1 MCSSAPKDIGAPRR
15 RCGMGSSQRPGQ
27 GIVDDVKRTLGTHWR
42 AEMSNFN
49 QKTVAVSFFV
59 FFACIAPAITFGAM
73 YSKFTHYWIG
83 PVEMIAATAWCGI
96 LYAIIGGQPMMING
110 GTGPVLAFTAVLYN
124 LSETLEVPF
133 LTLNAWTGIWV
144 GLYMALAAVFGTNK
158 YIMYCTRF
166 TDEIFSTLISVI
178 FIVNSLGSPT
188 SDVGLYYYFLEEH
201 KSHDKHRVVTGEGFS
216 NDYSHLATALLST
229 VTTLGTCWLAMRLR
243 SCKQSAYLPG
253 PRSRALVTDFAVVAS
268 ILTWTLIDH
277 FALPKVKTERLAAP
291 DTFAPTY
298 TCCTAA
304 CNTHWP
310 EECTDVAEAAGR
322 RPWLVDLG
330 DLNGKGWVPFFA
342 AVPALLAFILVFL
355 DDGITWHLINR
366 PDNKLTHGDAYHWD
380 TLVIGAFL
388 VVNSLFGLP
397 WLVAATVRSINH
409 VQAMAEKDAKGRI
422 VSVQQ
427 TRLTH
432 FFIHLLVLVSIFAMQ
447 AVRQIPVPVL
457 YGVFL
462 YMGIASLSGNQ
473 FFERILLLGME
484 PSLYPR
490 HPFTDGKKVPRRK
503 LHAYTVL
510 QLGLF
515 ALLYVVKGV
524 KSIAIA
530 FPLVIAACIPI
541 RLFLLPRLFS
551 KDELEALDGDDSH
564 APPAAVEPTKVEL
577 QVAGDR
583 KTPMDNS
590 GHSVE
595 DVAMRCSPSATNLLT
610 EDGVPMPGASPE
622 ARRQKS

>member
-1 MCSSAPKDIGAPRR
+1 
-15 RCGMGSSQRPGQ
+15 MGSSQRPGQ

-42 AEMSNFN
+42 SEMSNFN
-49 QKTVAVSFFV
+49 QKTVAISFFV

-124 LSETLEVPF
+124 LSETLGVPF

-144 GLYMALAAVFGTNK
+144 GLYMALAAVFGMNK

-166 TDEIFSTLISVI
+166 TDEIFSALISVI
-178 FIVNSLGSPT
+178 FIVNALGSPT
-188 SDVGLYYYFLEEH
+188 SDVGLYYYFLEDH
-201 KSHDKHRVVTGEGFS
+201 KSHDEARLSE
-216 NDYSHLATALLST
+216 DYSHLATALLST
-229 VTTLGTCWLAMRLR
+229 VTTLGTCWLSMRLR
-243 SCKQSAYLPG
+243 SVKQSAYLPG

-277 FALPKVKTERLAAP
+277 FALPEVKTERLAAP

-298 TCCTAA
+298 TCCTDA

-310 EECTDVAEAAGR
+310 EQCPDVAEAAGR

-366 PDNKLTHGDAYHWD
+366 PDNKLTHGEAYHWD
-380 TLVIGAFL
+380 TLVIGGFL

-409 VQAMAEKDAKGRI
+409 VQAMAERDAKGRI

-432 FFIHLLVLVSIFAMQ
+432 LFIHLLVLVAIFAMQ

-473 FFERILLLGME
+473 FFERLLLLGRQ
-484 PSLYPR
+484 PSLYPQQ
-490 HPFTDGKKVPRRK
+490 PFTDGKKVPRRK

-510 QLGLF
+510 QLSLF
-515 ALLYVVKGV
+515 ALLYVVKAV

-541 RLFLLPRLFS
+541 RLYLLPRLFS
-551 KDELEALDGDDSH
+551 TDELEALDGDDSH
-564 APPAAVEPTKVEL
+564 DDKPAAVAPAKVEL
-577 QVAGDR
+577 QVGR

-590 GHSVE
+590 GHSGHSLE
-595 DVAMRCSPSATNLLT
+595 DVAERVAPSAVLCSASAHILPS
-610 EDGVPMPGASPE
+610 EDGVSTPGASPP
-622 ARRQKS
+622 AHHQKS